1 VAFVPVAGGSCLNV
15 AIGMARLGTPA
26 GFAGGL
32 STDLFGRIIADHA
45 ERSDVDLRYATRSAH
60 PTTLAFVQMVGGE
73 PQYAFY
79 DEATASRC
87 WRYRKGAIPFAET
100 EAIHI
105 GSTTLLDPTGAAETL
120 AMVED
125 ARGLTSVSFDPN
137 CRPNRLPS
145 VRRANL
151 ECAQKAREFIEFVGL
166 GHEADRIAGGLPYG
180 ALKRLEIARA
190 LASEPK
196 LLLLDEPAAG
206 CNPVETEEIDGLIQQ
221 IARKGT
227 TVALV
232 EHDMKLVMRIS
243 DRILVLDRGRK
254 LTEGGTA
261 EVRNNP
267 DVIRAYLGSHGT
279 GGDACSQLTACRAA
293 TVASRRCAR

>member
-1 VAFVPVAGGSCLNV
+1 MWAISITGGRIYSIIGPNGAGKTTLFNMISGAYRPGRGRIRFDGQDVTHYEPHQL
-15 AIGMARLGTPA
+15 ARLG
-26 GFAGGL
+26 L
-32 STDLFGRIIADHA
+32 SRTFQNLQVFFRLTAL
-45 ERSDVDLRYATRSAH
+45 ENV
-60 PTTLAFVQMVGGE
+60 MVGRHLHE
-73 PQYAFY
+73 PKGILAHAF
-79 DEATASRC
+79 
-87 WRYRKGAIPFAET
+87 
-100 EAIHI
+100 
-105 GSTTLLDPTGAAETL
+105 
-120 AMVED
+120 
-125 ARGLTSVSFDPN
+125 
-137 CRPNRLPS
+137 RLPS
-145 VRRANL
+145 ARRGNL
-151 ECAQKAREFIEFVGL
+151 ECAQRAREFIEFVGL
-166 GHEADRIAGGLPYG
+166 GHEADRIAGGRPYG

-196 LLLLDEPAAG
+196 LLLDEPAAG

-267 DVIRAYLGSHGT
+267 DVICAYLGSHGQE
-279 GGDACSQLTACRAA
+279 AMRAH
-293 TVASRRCAR
+293 S